1 MPGSLK
7 LQSNGH
13 PVSLESNL
21 EAILGVDSPTPY
33 LYIDAQQINAAV
45 EDFAH
50 VFSRENVFYAV
61 KANSDPAVVSLLAK
75 LGVGFEVS
83 SLGELDILFG
93 MGVEPGRIISGNPIK
108 SPEFIEAAATKKIGY
123 MAIDSQVE
131 VEKLSEI
138 ATGTKVIARL
148 VVSNEGSDWPLT
160 LKYGVEP
167 DEAVQLLLYASDR
180 GLIPHGL
187 SFHVGSQCRREAT
200 WRDAIDAASQVWE
213 EAERKGLNLAIMNLG
228 GGFPIPYEK
237 PVPDRP
243 AMLESIL
250 RYAQGRFPSH
260 AQFHVEPGRAI
271 IGEAGALVGSVL
283 GQAQRDGKQ
292 WLYLDVGV
300 FNGLM
305 ETVGGIRYPMVAER
319 DGAPTTFTLAGPSCD
334 SFDVIANDVV
344 LPSPKVGDKVVI
356 FSAGAYTTVYA
367 SRFIGYQIPPVIIH

>member
-213 EAERKGLNLAIMNLG
+213 EAERKGLDLAIMNLG

-250 RYAQGRFPSH
+250 RYAQGRFPSR

-367 SRFIGYQIPPVIIH
+367 SRFNGYQIPPVIIH